1 MTSWDDYLEALGAKP
16 AWAQYADQKIVENMV
31 KTAEQLAAYGVSYPH
46 RYEGIRSTSSGDL
59 KQ

>member
-46 RYEGIRSTSSGDL
+46 RYEGIRSTSL
-59 KQ
+59 